1 VPDDL
6 PPWLD
11 AEADPPELPARRRR
25 WLLPLLAAVPWV
37 LIAVLL
43 LTRGPSGGVAD
54 ATQATGG
61 EGGTGTTSAEGPP
74 EADVAAPAATP
85 DALPGD
91 ASAGS
96 TWAIS
101 EHRGAWRI
109 VPGDGTTAAI
119 AVVVAR
125 SWLTGVAPM
134 LELPGLPA
142 PAEATYLEHLA
153 VEAIERPAPGAAV
166 VTLVAVLLERGAE
179 DQHEVRV
186 ERLAVPI
193 VEVDD
198 VPAPAGAPWWLPP
211 PDLTVRELDREL
223 LDDPDLQLAALEA
236 FEAAGSPPV
245 ELLGLERTSSW
256 PVIAH
261 VRTED
266 PTGAAWEGPVWLR
279 RHLEGFALAGL
290 PLPSPPPHADAAPPL
305 LSPQPDE
312 GLEEPTT
319 EDGP

>member
-11 AEADPPELPARRRR
+11 AEDDPPVPPARRR

-43 LTRGPSGGVAD
+43 STRGPSGVVPD
-54 ATQATGG
+54 ATQATAD
-61 EGGTGTTSAEGPP
+61 EGRTGTASAEGSPP
-74 EADVAAPAATP
+74 ADVAAPSAAP

-91 ASAGS
+91 GSAGS
-96 TWAIS
+96 TWAIN
-101 EHRGAWRI
+101 EHRGAWRV
-109 VPGDGTTAAI
+109 VPGDGTAAAI

-125 SWLTGVAPM
+125 SWLTGVAPT

-142 PAEATYLEHLA
+142 PVEATYLEHLA

-211 PDLTVRELDREL
+211 PDLTVRELDREP

-236 FEAAGSPPV
+236 LDAAGSPPV

-290 PLPSPPPHADAAPPL
+290 PLPSPRPHPDAAPPL
-305 LSPQPDE
+305 PTPHPDE
-312 GLEEPTT
+312 GPEEPTT

>member
-11 AEADPPELPARRRR
+11 VEDDTPVPPPRRRR

-43 LTRGPSGGVAD
+43 VPRAPSGVASD
-54 ATQATGG
+54 ATQATGD
-61 EGGTGTTSAEGPP
+61 EGRNGTPSAEDPP
-74 EADVAAPAATP
+74 PADAAAPSAAP
-85 DALPGD
+85 DALPDD
-91 ASAGS
+91 ADGGS
-96 TWAIS
+96 VWAIS
-101 EHRGAWRI
+101 EHRGAWRV

-119 AVVVAR
+119 AVVAAR

-134 LELPGLPA
+134 LEVPGLPT
-142 PAEATYLEHLA
+142 PAEPTYLEHLA

-179 DQHEVRV
+179 DEHEVRV

-193 VEVDD
+193 LEVDD

-211 PDLTVRELDREL
+211 PDLTVRELDHAP

-236 FEAAGSPPV
+236 LDAAGLPPV
-245 ELLGLERTSSW
+245 ELLGLERTSGW
-256 PVIAH
+256 PVVAH

-266 PTGAAWEGPVWLR
+266 PTGAAWEGSVWLR
-279 RHLEGFALAGL
+279 RHLGGFALAGL
-290 PLPSPPPHADAAPPL
+290 PVPSSPPHPDAAPPL
-305 LSPQPDE
+305 PTTRPDE
-312 GLEEPTT
+312 ALEEPTT

>member
-11 AEADPPELPARRRR
+11 ADDDPPEPPARRRR
-25 WLLPLLAAVPWV
+25 WLLPLLAAVPWA

-43 LTRGPSGGVAD
+43 TTRGPSDVAAD
-54 ATQATGG
+54 ATQATGD
-61 EGGTGTTSAEGPP
+61 EGRTATAAADGPAP
-74 EADVAAPAATP
+74 ADVAAPSAP
-85 DALPGD
+85 DALAGD

-101 EHRGAWRI
+101 EHREAWRV
-109 VPGDGTTAAI
+109 VPGDGTAAAI

-142 PAEATYLEHLA
+142 PAEPTYLEHLA

-166 VTLVAVLLERGAE
+166 VTLVAVLLERGAD

-211 PDLTVRELDREL
+211 PDLTVRELDHEP

-236 FEAAGSPPV
+236 LEAGGSPPV

-290 PLPSPPPHADAAPPL
+290 PLLTPPPHPDPAPPL
-305 LSPQPDE
+305 PTPHPDE

-319 EDGP
+319 EDRP